1 MLSRNKERIVEIY
14 NTETGLEEIGL
25 RITRERIRQKLTQAE
40 LAKEAGI
47 GKRTLER
54 LENGDTVQVTSF
66 LRVLKALGLMDQLI
80 ALLPDP
86 EPTPMQLVANAVEEP
101 QRVYKKRTPK
111 PIPEPW
117 VWGEDR

>member
-1 MLSRNKERIVEIY
+1 MKAHHPDLQ
-14 NTETGLEEIGL
+14 EIGL
-25 RITRERIRQKLTQAE
+25 RLARERIRRKMTQAE

-54 LENGDTVQVTSF
+54 LENGESVQLTSF
-66 LRVLKALGLMDQLI
+66 IRVLRELDLADRLT

-86 EPTPMQLVANAVEEP
+86 QPTPLQLLASAVEQP
-101 QRVYKKRTPK
+101 QRVYKKRK
-111 PIPEPW
+111 SDAASKKGLW